1 MPMLSNGPGHYV
13 TGGLVA
19 QSQIRQKHA
28 ADAVHAHDTPPARGG
43 TRLAN
48 AIRAASIASTDLAH
62 FPLK

>member
-28 ADAVHAHDTPPARGG
+28 ADAPCMC
-43 TRLAN
+43 
-48 AIRAASIASTDLAH
+48 S
-62 FPLK
+62 